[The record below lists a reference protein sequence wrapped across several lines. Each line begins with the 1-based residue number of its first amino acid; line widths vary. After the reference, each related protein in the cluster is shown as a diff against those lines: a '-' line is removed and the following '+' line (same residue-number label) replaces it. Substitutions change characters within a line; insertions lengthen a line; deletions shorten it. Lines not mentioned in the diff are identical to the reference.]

1 MFIHTFLD
9 LLFWRFTTTVY
20 TNFIMLQRE
29 KQQKL
34 NELDVVVV
42 LRLHQIQYMLNSA
55 LPQDL
60 SQCLVFNSPGLVRLQ
75 HRIKELEKEKA
86 EQKRLYR
93 YLNASPREVYDL
105 FSRAAREPRVNSRGL
120 QTRPYIFLCF
130 CVLIYLLVSAMMS
143 PSDKLGPLFNCICRR
158 FDDQEMLLA
167 VHFVG
172 KSILQGALKQFG
184 TVASI

>member
-1 MFIHTFLD
+1 
-9 LLFWRFTTTVY
+9 
-20 TNFIMLQRE
+20 MLQRE

-93 YLNASPREVYDL
+93 YFNVFL
-105 FSRAAREPRVNSRGL
+105 FHRQGMFTISSRAQHLDRA
-120 QTRPYIFLCF
+120 
-130 CVLIYLLVSAMMS
+130 
-143 PSDKLGPLFNCICRR
+143 
-158 FDDQEMLLA
+158 
-167 VHFVG
+167 
-172 KSILQGALKQFG
+172 
-184 TVASI
+184 

>member
-1 MFIHTFLD
+1 
-9 LLFWRFTTTVY
+9 
-20 TNFIMLQRE
+20 MLQRE

-93 YLNASPREVYDL
+93 YLFVFLFPRQKRVIVS
-105 FSRAAREPRVNSRGL
+105 SRAQRVDSVNSRGL
-120 QTRPYIFLCF
+120 
-130 CVLIYLLVSAMMS
+130 
-143 PSDKLGPLFNCICRR
+143 
-158 FDDQEMLLA
+158 
-167 VHFVG
+167 
-172 KSILQGALKQFG
+172 
-184 TVASI
+184 

>member
-1 MFIHTFLD
+1 
-9 LLFWRFTTTVY
+9 
-20 TNFIMLQRE
+20 MLQRE

-93 YLNASPREVYDL
+93 YLYVFLFPRQKRVII
-105 FSRAAREPRVNSRGL
+105 SSRVNSRGL
-120 QTRPYIFLCF
+120 QTR
-130 CVLIYLLVSAMMS
+130 VARIYFYVS
-143 PSDKLGPLFNCICRR
+143 
-158 FDDQEMLLA
+158 
-167 VHFVG
+167 VY
-172 KSILQGALKQFG
+172 
-184 TVASI
+184 

>member
-1 MFIHTFLD
+1 MVHVQLRCVHSHLVD
-9 LLFWRFTTTVY
+9 LLFSCFKTTVY

-60 SQCLVFNSPGLVRLQ
+60 SQCLVFNSPGLIRLQ

-93 YLNASPREVYDL
+93 YLNDNASPREVYDL
-105 FSRAAREPRVNSRGL
+105 FSRAAREPCVNSRGL
-120 QTRPYIFLCF
+120 QTRVAHIYFYVSVWYICWYPQWCHQATNLVRCLTVFAAVLTIKKCF
-130 CVLIYLLVSAMMS
+130 S
-143 PSDKLGPLFNCICRR
+143 GTFRR
-158 FDDQEMLLA
+158 
-167 VHFVG
+167 
-172 KSILQGALKQFG
+172 
-184 TVASI
+184 

>member
-1 MFIHTFLD
+1 
-9 LLFWRFTTTVY
+9 
-20 TNFIMLQRE
+20 MLQRE

-93 YLNASPREVYDL
+93 YLNASLREVYDL
-105 FSRAAREPRVNSRGL
+105 FSRAAHPAACKLVWPIYVSM
-120 QTRPYIFLCF
+120 FLC
-130 CVLIYLLVSAMMS
+130 IDT
-143 PSDKLGPLFNCICRR
+143 PI
-158 FDDQEMLLA
+158 
-167 VHFVG
+167 
-172 KSILQGALKQFG
+172 SIK
-184 TVASI
+184 VASVNHVS

>member
-1 MFIHTFLD
+1 
-9 LLFWRFTTTVY
+9 
-20 TNFIMLQRE
+20 MLQRE

-93 YLNASPREVYDL
+93 YLNDNASPREVYDL
-105 FSRAAREPRVNSRGL
+105 FSRAAREPCVNSQGL
-120 QTRPYIFLCF
+120 QTR
-130 CVLIYLLVSAMMS
+130 VAHIYFYVS
-143 PSDKLGPLFNCICRR
+143 
-158 FDDQEMLLA
+158 
-167 VHFVG
+167 VY
-172 KSILQGALKQFG
+172 
-184 TVASI
+184 

>member
-1 MFIHTFLD
+1 MVHVQLRCVHSHLVD
-9 LLFWRFTTTVY
+9 LLFSCFKTKVY

-93 YLNASPREVYDL
+93 YLNDNASPREVYDL
-105 FSRAAREPRVNSRGL
+105 FSRAAREPCVNSRGL
-120 QTRPYIFLCF
+120 QTR
-130 CVLIYLLVSAMMS
+130 VAHIYFYVS
-143 PSDKLGPLFNCICRR
+143 
-158 FDDQEMLLA
+158 
-167 VHFVG
+167 V
-172 KSILQGALKQFG
+172 
-184 TVASI
+184 

>member
-1 MFIHTFLD
+1 
-9 LLFWRFTTTVY
+9 
-20 TNFIMLQRE
+20 MLQRE

-93 YLNASPREVYDL
+93 YLNVFLFHRQGMFTISSREQHLD
-105 FSRAAREPRVNSRGL
+105 RAWISAACKLVWPI
-120 QTRPYIFLCF
+120 YISMFLC
-130 CVLIYLLVSAMMS
+130 IDVS
-143 PSDKLGPLFNCICRR
+143 
-158 FDDQEMLLA
+158 
-167 VHFVG
+167 VG
-172 KSILQGALKQFG
+172 IRNDVIKR
-184 TVASI
+184 

>member
-1 MFIHTFLD
+1 
-9 LLFWRFTTTVY
+9 
-20 TNFIMLQRE
+20 MLQRE

-105 FSRAAREPRVNSRGL
+105 FSRANSRGL
-120 QTRPYIFLCF
+120 QTRVAHYISLFLC
-130 CVLIYLLVSAMMS
+130 IDIS
-143 PSDKLGPLFNCICRR
+143 
-158 FDDQEMLLA
+158 
-167 VHFVG
+167 VG
-172 KSILQGALKQFG
+172 IRNDVTKRQTWS
-184 TVASI
+184 VV

>member
-1 MFIHTFLD
+1 
-9 LLFWRFTTTVY
+9 
-20 TNFIMLQRE
+20 MLQRE

-93 YLNASPREVYDL
+93 YLNDNASPREVYDL
-105 FSRAAREPRVNSRGL
+105 FSRAAREPCVNSRDL
-120 QTRPYIFLCF
+120 QTR
-130 CVLIYLLVSAMMS
+130 VAHIYFYVS
-143 PSDKLGPLFNCICRR
+143 
-158 FDDQEMLLA
+158 
-167 VHFVG
+167 V
-172 KSILQGALKQFG
+172 
-184 TVASI
+184 

>member
-1 MFIHTFLD
+1 
-9 LLFWRFTTTVY
+9 
-20 TNFIMLQRE
+20 MLQRE

-93 YLNASPREVYDL
+93 YLNVFLFPRQKSVIVS
-105 FSRAAREPRVNSRGL
+105 SRAQRVDHVNSRGL
-120 QTRPYIFLCF
+120 
-130 CVLIYLLVSAMMS
+130 
-143 PSDKLGPLFNCICRR
+143 
-158 FDDQEMLLA
+158 
-167 VHFVG
+167 
-172 KSILQGALKQFG
+172 
-184 TVASI
+184 

>member
-1 MFIHTFLD
+1 
-9 LLFWRFTTTVY
+9 
-20 TNFIMLQRE
+20 MLQRE

-42 LRLHQIQYMLNSA
+42 LRLQQIQYMLNSA

-75 HRIKELEKEKA
+75 HRINELEKEKA

-93 YLNASPREVYDL
+93 YLNVFL
-105 FSRAAREPRVNSRGL
+105 FHRQGLRSHLARSAWTAREFPRPANSCG
-120 QTRPYIFLCF
+120 PYIFLCF
-130 CVLIYLLVSAMMS
+130 CVLIYLLVSSMTS
-143 PSDKLGPLFNCICRR
+143 SSDILGPFFNCICGR
-158 FDDQEMLLA
+158 FGDQEMLLA

-172 KSILQGALKQFG
+172 KIILQEALKQFG
-184 TVASI
+184 PVASL